1 MLLIRSWLFEAKR
14 IAFKGGD
21 GEGVGG
27 EGVLVLLLLW
37 LMVYIEGIMKR
48 QALGIAR
55 NRVDRLIAIKKDAQR
70 KKNRFQI
77 VGKEDDQDS
86 HCSFPFTQ

>member
-1 MLLIRSWLFEAKR
+1 MLLVCYLFS
-14 IAFKGGD
+14 
-21 GEGVGG
+21 
-27 EGVLVLLLLW
+27 W

-86 HCSFPFTQ
+86 NRSFAMK

>member
-1 MLLIRSWLFEAKR
+1 
-14 IAFKGGD
+14 
-21 GEGVGG
+21 
-27 EGVLVLLLLW
+27 
-37 LMVYIEGIMKR
+37 MKR

-70 KKNRFQI
+70 KKNRFQM

-86 HCSFPFTQ
+86 NRMFGFMQ

>member
-1 MLLIRSWLFEAKR
+1 
-14 IAFKGGD
+14 
-21 GEGVGG
+21 
-27 EGVLVLLLLW
+27 
-37 LMVYIEGIMKR
+37 MKR

-86 HCSFPFTQ
+86 NRNFALTQ

>member
-1 MLLIRSWLFEAKR
+1 
-14 IAFKGGD
+14 
-21 GEGVGG
+21 
-27 EGVLVLLLLW
+27 
-37 LMVYIEGIMKR
+37 MVYIEGIMKR

-86 HCSFPFTQ
+86 HRNCATK